1 MEVPPAPAC
10 QRSRPILE
18 NWDVLPPTLQL
29 DSVSSSLS
37 RTARRSIDR
46 STDEGAIGWIAA
58 GAALTFRWE
67 MEAAAAEAL
76 LKRFD

>member
-1 MEVPPAPAC
+1 MEVLPAC

-18 NWDVLPPTLQL
+18 NWDVLPPTLCTTRL
-29 DSVSSSLS
+29 RFKLTFSHSSE
-37 RTARRSIDR
+37 IDR

-67 MEAAAAEAL
+67 MEAAAAL